1 MGQFESFIGVDFWT
15 ALFVLLNTMAIFLV
29 AKKYLFEPVHKLIT
43 DRQKEIDGMYAEA
56 GKARE
61 DAETMAAEYQRKLA
75 EAQATSDRLVREAV
89 ARGQER
95 EEEIVRKAN
104 TEAAAIMDRAAR
116 DAERDK
122 RRAIGEARDEIAE
135 MALSIA
141 EKVVEREL
149 NDADQ
154 SALVEQFIDELG
166 EKP

>member
-1 MGQFESFIGVDFWT
+1 MGQFESFVGVDFWT

-61 DAETMAAEYQRKLA
+61 DAETMAADYQRKLA

-104 TEAAAIMDRAAR
+104 TEAAAILDRAAL

-122 RRAIGEARDEIAE
+122 RRAIVEARDEIAE
-135 MALSIA
+135 MALSIT

-149 NDADQ
+149 SDADQ

>member
-104 TEAAAIMDRAAR
+104 TEAAAILDRAAL

-122 RRAIGEARDEIAE
+122 RRAIVEARDEIAE
-135 MALSIA
+135 MALSIT

-149 NDADQ
+149 SDADQ